1 MESGKSNWT
10 YWTYWTPDRKWGRM
24 SEATADGKQLVT
36 LTGFADIHRISYR
49 TVLRL
54 KKRGAIPIYRTV
66 AGIRTEAGC
75 HILSQAVTG
84 DRKENV

>member
-1 MESGKSNWT
+1 MI
-10 YWTYWTPDRKWGRM
+10 GR
-24 SEATADGKQLVT
+24 TADGKTLVT
-36 LTGFADIHRISYR
+36 LAEFADLHRISYR

-75 HILSQAVTG
+75 HILSHVVSSAHI
-84 DRKENV
+84 ENVS